1 MVAGPRKGWDEKMEW
16 GGGQTMKGDGW
27 KLSFVPSGCGGF
39 AAAAAFASLAGG
51 TMGGGAMGGFGGD
64 GIGGSGAEG
73 VGEGEL
79 VDGFFEEFLDLT
91 EVIHVLVA
99 DEGDGAAVALG
110 SGGAADTVDVVF
122 YVVGHVVVD
131 DQSDVVDVDAAG
143 EDVGGDEHVGGS
155 AFETEHDFVSLFL
168 REVGVHL
175 AAVDF
180 HTQKGAVDL
189 FYFLLLT
196 REDDDALQ
204 VAFLENVL

>member
-1 MVAGPRKGWDEKMEW
+1 MY
-16 GGGQTMKGDGW
+16 
-27 KLSFVPSGCGGF
+27 
-39 AAAAAFASLAGG
+39 
-51 TMGGGAMGGFGGD
+51 
-64 GIGGSGAEG
+64 
-73 VGEGEL
+73 
-79 VDGFFEEFLDLT
+79 
-91 EVIHVLVA
+91 
-99 DEGDGAAVALG
+99 
-110 SGGAADTVDVVF
+110 VVF

-131 DQSDVVDVDAAG
+131 DQSDVVNVDAAG
-143 EDVGGDEHVGGS
+143 EDVGGDEHVGDS

-168 REVGVHL
+168 GEVGVHL